1 MKALILTIALTFGF
15 VSAAMAC
22 PNGYYPCGQTNKL
35 CCPY

>member
-15 VSAAMAC
+15 VNTVMAC
-22 PNGYYPCGQTNKL
+22 PSEYYACGQTNKL